1 MDNYQS
7 FKKVQKTYII
17 DYFNNIHM
25 EIERSCLILFSY
37 LIRRISLS
45 FSFGIK
51 LSKGFI
57 AFFTCNKSFVTIFH
71 GFL

>member
-1 MDNYQS
+1 MNNYQN
-7 FKKVQKTYII
+7 FRNIIAYII
-17 DYFNNIHM
+17 LTIRISTNI
-25 EIERSCLILFSY
+25 EQSCLILYFY